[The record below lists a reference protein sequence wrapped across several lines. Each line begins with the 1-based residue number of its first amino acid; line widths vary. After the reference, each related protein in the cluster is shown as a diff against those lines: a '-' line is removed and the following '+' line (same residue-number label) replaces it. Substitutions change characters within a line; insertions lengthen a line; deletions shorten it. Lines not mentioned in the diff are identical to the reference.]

1 VIARPNITLA
11 DASLSRGIAE
21 MSREHIEYGLGWSW
35 TQTRV
40 LKAIH
45 DASTNV
51 AVVTEQDAVIAFGI
65 MRYGE
70 QRAHLVLLGVAPAHR
85 KRGLGALLLSWLEKC
100 ALTAGLEGVQLEARA
115 DNPQAIAFY
124 IEQGYAQE
132 GTVPGYYRG
141 AVDAVRLEKRLW
153 IPAGAAP

>member
-100 ALTAGLEGVQLEARA
+100 ALTAGLERVQLEARA

-124 IEQGYAQE
+124 LEQGYAQE